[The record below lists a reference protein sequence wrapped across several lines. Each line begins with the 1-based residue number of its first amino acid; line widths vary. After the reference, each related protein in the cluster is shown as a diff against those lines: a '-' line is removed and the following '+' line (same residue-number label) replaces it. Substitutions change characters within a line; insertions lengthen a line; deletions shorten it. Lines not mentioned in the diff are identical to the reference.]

1 MHARPKPVN
10 GAGARLTP
18 PFVAL
23 AAPFATYLFPMKR
36 HESIGIAV
44 GIAIGAAIGAM
55 LDNLVMGIAIG
66 VAFGLA
72 MGPLFKPRDSEK

>member
-10 GAGARLTP
+10 GAARAP
-18 PFVAL
+18 HRRFVAP
-23 AAPFATYLFPMKR
+23 AAPFAAYLFPMKR

-44 GIAIGAAIGAM
+44 GITIGAAIGAM